1 MKLKSWKSEEK
12 LEEENGIICF
22 WELYNILNLSDKNFL
37 K

>member
-1 MKLKSWKSEEK
+1 MKLKNYKAAEK

-22 WELYNILNLSDKNFL
+22 SELYNIFNLSDKNFL